1 MITTNKLYH
10 KIIKVNKYI
19 KMDCHE
25 KQRPKIC
32 KRVSLRGATLKVGDE
47 AIHKT
52 PRPHPNPLLQ
62 GEGTSES

>member
-32 KRVSLRGATLKVGDE
+32 KRVLLRGMTLKVGNK
-47 AIHKT
+47 AIHK
-52 PRPHPNPLLQ
+52 NNQ
-62 GEGTSES
+62 

>member
-25 KQRPKIC
+25 KQRPKNC
-32 KRVSLRGATLKVGDE
+32 KRVLLRGMTLKVGDK
-47 AIHKT
+47 AIHK
-52 PRPHPNPLLQ
+52 NNQ
-62 GEGTSES
+62 